1 MPVGQVVDVW
11 FGASFPMSGQALSP
25 TDTVAIPVGLADV
38 SILAVLGMGA
48 PKVQTTSVKLSEFGV
63 FWARWSAIWA
73 HCG

>member
-38 SILAVLGMGA
+38 STLAVLGMGA
-48 PKVQTTSVKLSEFGV
+48 PKVQTTSATNADNGKL
-63 FWARWSAIWA
+63 WAR
-73 HCG
+73 